1 MSVPTIRVVKSTE
14 RSPANMPEPAAFDH
28 IGAD

>member
-1 MSVPTIRVVKSTE
+1 MSVPTIRVIEGTE
-14 RSPANMPEPAAFDH
+14 RSPAHMPEPAAVDH